1 MWAVGLRG
9 QRVPCCKSQHPAG
22 SPIWARRC
30 GGAVL
35 GAGPPHT
42 CRSSTPMPSLAAQ
55 WPSPSSLIIGPE
67 ECQVKSWYGSKLQFS
82 EQTSLAVELKSCSKR
97 QWKMLKPLSMGKA
110 TILIS
115 ETSEHSN
122 STAQHELDK
131 KTLNYRFTTV
141 HALWAVCREGSIMK

>member
-1 MWAVGLRG
+1 M
-9 QRVPCCKSQHPAG
+9 
-22 SPIWARRC
+22 
-30 GGAVL
+30 
-35 GAGPPHT
+35 
-42 CRSSTPMPSLAAQ
+42 
-55 WPSPSSLIIGPE
+55 
-67 ECQVKSWYGSKLQFS
+67 QFS

-131 KTLNYRFTTV
+131 KILNYRFTTV
-141 HALWAVCREGSIMK
+141 HALWAVCREGSIRKWKC